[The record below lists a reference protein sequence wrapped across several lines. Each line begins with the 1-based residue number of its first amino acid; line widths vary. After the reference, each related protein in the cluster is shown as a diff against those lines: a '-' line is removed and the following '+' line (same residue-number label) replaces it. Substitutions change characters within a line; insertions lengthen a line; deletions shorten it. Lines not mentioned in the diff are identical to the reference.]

1 LNLNFIT
8 YMNLVLYII
17 LGLGVL
23 IGFLRGMKKTLF
35 TFVTMLIFYIVFF
48 LSINQ
53 AAQALWTAQLPWL
66 SNLLSGVFP
75 SVGTFTSFQEKLPEI
90 LQSFMGSSVDVE
102 SLNPEV
108 LVLANGIGIFAM
120 KIIYSVL
127 YFTVILLA
135 YKLICLIIRALIFGK
150 DKDHSSKNRGFGAL
164 FGLAN
169 GVLNVFV
176 TLVLLGGMM
185 SVVESMTTFSVP
197 SDTTPLSF
205 DFNRSQ
211 LNELSYSVLSQPIP
225 LAASTDSQATM
236 DALQAMVD
244 DYNNNLI
251 VKAASAITVT
261 VTGTEEKIPLHL
273 SLFDRV
279 LSFDYNEQTIS
290 FRYELSVFS
299 QALTIVM
306 ESDYATTQN
315 LSSITGDEIRD
326 AFAVLSN
333 SKLLISLLPLSIE
346 VASDYYDKTLPIS
359 TNDLYAMDFQEEL
372 TNLGSIAG
380 TLFDIMSSTG
390 LISEEGTGTLV
401 EVDGDMIR
409 NVFTDISDS
418 SLMLLVTESILV
430 PMLEESE
437 GGLSNILAS
446 TPDLDWSQEYIAIGN
461 VFGAMVDAG
470 VSISD
475 LSDADPT
482 VLLNA
487 ASTID
492 LTLLMDSQILTNLLI
507 NALTSTDNEMFSM
520 LVVPDGIVWEDTL
533 DGFGNITE
541 NGELRNLLMAIN
553 SLNLADLTNPAAFD
567 ITPQNIFDADMDI
580 VLSSSI
586 FQATISQLILNNAD
600 SDQSG
605 SSLFVIPD
613 FFRETIIVNSMS
625 EEQINKAELISLFA
639 SLEVLGITE
648 FDSGVDA
655 SSITSMDDAD
665 LTILLASGSMQVTID
680 KILKDNSFIT
690 IPDEATT
697 TLFGMNNITTVNEIK
712 AFIKAVST
720 MSSGDISNIQFS
732 LSSIEA
738 LSAPERNIVLDS
750 MIVRSQ
756 ISSDIVTLCTIN
768 PLDVYVLTNADY
780 EGGNPSSFLLKSTIL
795 DVFTHYGI

>member
-1 LNLNFIT
+1 MNLNFIT

>member
-1 LNLNFIT
+1 
-8 YMNLVLYII
+8 MNLVLYII

-553 SLNLADLTNPAAFD
+553 SLNLADLTNPSAFD

>member
-1 LNLNFIT
+1 
-8 YMNLVLYII
+8 MNLVLYII

>member
-1 LNLNFIT
+1 MNLNFIT

-553 SLNLADLTNPAAFD
+553 SLNLADLTNPSAFD

>member
-1 LNLNFIT
+1 
-8 YMNLVLYII
+8 MNLVLYII

-108 LVLANGIGIFAM
+108 LVLANGIGIFTM

-127 YFTVILLA
+127 YFTVILLV

-437 GGLSNILAS
+437 GGLSNILVA